1 MIHTIYIIGMLIAI
15 LGFILFLLAE
25 TRIRIIDK
33 EIKKQDELHKSFMKA
48 KQNDKNRC
56 NYVNIRH
63 FKQTNTPSATPC
75 HEPPNAFAAGALA
88 PSCGEANWGCLS
100 MSC

>member
-48 KQNDKNRC
+48 KQNDKNNF
-56 NYVNIRH
+56 NYKHTII
-63 FKQTNTPSATPC
+63 K
-75 HEPPNAFAAGALA
+75 
-88 PSCGEANWGCLS
+88 
-100 MSC
+100 

>member
-48 KQNDKNRC
+48 KQNEKINF
-56 NYVNIRH
+56 NYKHTII
-63 FKQTNTPSATPC
+63 K
-75 HEPPNAFAAGALA
+75 
-88 PSCGEANWGCLS
+88 
-100 MSC
+100 

>member
-1 MIHTIYIIGMLIAI
+1 MIHTIYIVGMLIAL

-48 KQNDKNRC
+48 KQNEKNNF
-56 NYVNIRH
+56 NYKHTII
-63 FKQTNTPSATPC
+63 K
-75 HEPPNAFAAGALA
+75 
-88 PSCGEANWGCLS
+88 
-100 MSC
+100 

>member
-1 MIHTIYIIGMLIAI
+1 MIHTIYIVGMLIAL

-48 KQNDKNRC
+48 KQNDKN
-56 NYVNIRH
+56 NFLYFFNLY
-63 FKQTNTPSATPC
+63 F
-75 HEPPNAFAAGALA
+75 
-88 PSCGEANWGCLS
+88 
-100 MSC
+100 